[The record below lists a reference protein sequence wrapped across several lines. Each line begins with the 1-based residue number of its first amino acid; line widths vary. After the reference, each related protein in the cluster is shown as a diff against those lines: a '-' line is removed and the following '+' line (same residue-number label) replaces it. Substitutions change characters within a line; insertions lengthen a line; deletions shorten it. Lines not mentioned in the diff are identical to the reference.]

1 MRVKDLIVQLM
12 EFDENSEVIVYDDD
26 NDRVLEITCVDAD
39 EGDESDED
47 PQVMII
53 V

>member
-1 MRVKDLIVQLM
+1 MRVKDLIAQLI

-26 NDRVLEITCVDAD
+26 NDRVLEIACVDAD

-47 PQVMII
+47 QQVMII

>member
-12 EFDENSEVIVYDDD
+12 EYDENSEVIVYDDD
-26 NDRVLEITCVDAD
+26 NDRTLEVACVDAD
-39 EGDESDED
+39 EGDESGENS
-47 PQVMII
+47 QVMII

>member
-12 EFDENSEVIVYDDD
+12 EYDENSEVIVYDDD
-26 NDRVLEITCVDAD
+26 NDRTLEVACVDAD
-39 EGDESDED
+39 KGDESDED
-47 PQVMII
+47 SQVMII

>member
-12 EFDENSEVIVYDDD
+12 EYNENSEVIVYDDD
-26 NDRVLEITCVDAD
+26 NDRILEVACVDAD
-39 EGDESDED
+39 EGEESDED
-47 PQVMII
+47 SQVMII

>member
-26 NDRVLEITCVDAD
+26 NDRVLEIACVDAD
-39 EGDESDED
+39 EGDELHED

>member
-1 MRVKDLIVQLM
+1 MTVKDLIRQLM
-12 EFDENSEVIVYDDD
+12 EFEENSEVIVYDDD
-26 NDRVLEITCVDAD
+26 NNRTLQIACVDAD
-39 EGDESDED
+39 ESDESNEE

>member
-12 EFDENSEVIVYDDD
+12 EYNENSEVIVYDDD
-26 NDRVLEITCVDAD
+26 NDRILEVACVDAD

-47 PQVMII
+47 SQVMII